1 MDRYIFGQL
10 ILRSFAR
17 ILYIIWQNKQKIEI
31 NIFCLY
37 MYPTTQHL
45 YYLQNNTTNME
56 KRINDQLKQ
65 YLSKFKD
72 EIRDKIVELGLGEM
86 DSINELLEF
95 VYEYERLTFEKE
107 DFMKRRRV
115 KNSVPM
121 ENRCNAK
128 RANGEQC
135 TRKRRDDCEFCGT
148 HYKGTPH
155 GIASNDSA
163 SSSSTSNEAVT
174 LEVFAEEIG
183 GIVYYIDKF
192 KNVYKTDD
200 VLQAKLNPSII
211 AKWEKTGDKYSIPEF
226 GLI

>member
-1 MDRYIFGQL
+1 
-10 ILRSFAR
+10 
-17 ILYIIWQNKQKIEI
+17 
-31 NIFCLY
+31 
-37 MYPTTQHL
+37 
-45 YYLQNNTTNME
+45 ME
-56 KRINDQLKQ
+56 KRINEQLKQ

-72 EIRDKIVELGLGEM
+72 DIRDKVVEIGLGE
-86 DSINELLEF
+86 SSQVNELLEF
-95 VYEYERLTFEKE
+95 VYEYNRLTFEKE

-115 KNSVPM
+115 KNSVPI

-135 TRKRRDDCEFCGT
+135 TRKRKDDCEFCGT

-155 GIASNDSA
+155 GVTSTDDQMD
-163 SSSSTSNEAVT
+163 STSLNDAIS

-200 VLQAKLNPSII
+200 VLQSKMNPVVI
-211 AKWEKTGDKYSIPEF
+211 AKWEKQGERYTIPEF
-226 GLI
+226 GLM

>member
-1 MDRYIFGQL
+1 
-10 ILRSFAR
+10 
-17 ILYIIWQNKQKIEI
+17 
-31 NIFCLY
+31 
-37 MYPTTQHL
+37 
-45 YYLQNNTTNME
+45 ME
-56 KRINDQLKQ
+56 KRINEQLKQ

-72 EIRDKIVELGLGEM
+72 DIRDKVVEIGLGE
-86 DSINELLEF
+86 SSQVNELLEF
-95 VYEYERLTFEKE
+95 VYEYNRLTFEKE

-115 KNSVPM
+115 KNSVPI

-135 TRKRRDDCEFCGT
+135 TRKRKDDCEFCGT

-155 GIASNDSA
+155 GVTSTEDQVD
-163 SSSSTSNEAVT
+163 STSLNDAIS

-200 VLQAKLNPSII
+200 VLQSKMNPVVI
-211 AKWEKTGDKYSIPEF
+211 AKWEKQGERYTIPEF
-226 GLI
+226 GLM

>member
-1 MDRYIFGQL
+1 
-10 ILRSFAR
+10 
-17 ILYIIWQNKQKIEI
+17 
-31 NIFCLY
+31 
-37 MYPTTQHL
+37 
-45 YYLQNNTTNME
+45 ME
-56 KRINDQLKQ
+56 KRINEQLKQ

-72 EIRDKIVELGLGEM
+72 DIRNKIVELGLGEM
-86 DSINELLEF
+86 DHMNELLEYM
-95 VYEYERLTFEKE
+95 YEYNRLTFEKD

-115 KNSVPM
+115 KNTVPM

-135 TRKRRDDCEFCGT
+135 TRKRREECEFCGT

-155 GIASNDSA
+155 GI
-163 SSSSTSNEAVT
+163 TSHEDGDENTNINESVA

-200 VLQAKLNPSII
+200 VLQSKLNPGVI
-211 AKWEKTGDKYSIPEF
+211 AKWVKNGERYTIPEF
-226 GLI
+226 GLL

>member
-1 MDRYIFGQL
+1 
-10 ILRSFAR
+10 
-17 ILYIIWQNKQKIEI
+17 
-31 NIFCLY
+31 
-37 MYPTTQHL
+37 
-45 YYLQNNTTNME
+45 ME
-56 KRINDQLKQ
+56 KRINEQLKQ

-72 EIRDKIVELGLGEM
+72 DIRDKVVEIGLGE
-86 DSINELLEF
+86 SSQVNELLEF
-95 VYEYERLTFEKE
+95 VYEYNRLTFEKE

-115 KNSVPM
+115 KNSVPI

-135 TRKRRDDCEFCGT
+135 TRKRKDDCEFCGT

-155 GIASNDSA
+155 GVTSTDDQVD
-163 SSSSTSNEAVT
+163 STSLNDAIS

-200 VLQAKLNPSII
+200 VLQSKINPVVI
-211 AKWEKTGDKYSIPEF
+211 AKWEKQGERYTIPEF
-226 GLI
+226 GLM

>member
-1 MDRYIFGQL
+1 
-10 ILRSFAR
+10 
-17 ILYIIWQNKQKIEI
+17 
-31 NIFCLY
+31 
-37 MYPTTQHL
+37 
-45 YYLQNNTTNME
+45 ME
-56 KRINDQLKQ
+56 KRINEHLKQ

-72 EIRDKIVELGLGEM
+72 DVRDKIVELNLGENER
-86 DSINELLEF
+86 INELLEF
-95 VYEYERLTFEKE
+95 VYEYNRLTFEKE

-115 KNSVPM
+115 KNTVPL

-155 GIASNDSA
+155 GVATPNEDNDA
-163 SSSSTSNEAVT
+163 TTSNEAVT

-200 VLQAKLNPSII
+200 VLQSKLNPGVV
-211 AKWEKTGDKYSIPEF
+211 AKWEKSGDKYTIPEF
-226 GLI
+226 GLF

>member
-1 MDRYIFGQL
+1 
-10 ILRSFAR
+10 
-17 ILYIIWQNKQKIEI
+17 
-31 NIFCLY
+31 
-37 MYPTTQHL
+37 
-45 YYLQNNTTNME
+45 ME
-56 KRINDQLKQ
+56 KRINELTRQ
-65 YLSKFKD
+65 YISTFKD
-72 EIRDKIVELGLGEM
+72 DIRGKIIELGIKDTERA
-86 DSINELLEF
+86 NELMNYI
-95 VYEYERLTFEKE
+95 YEYKRLSFEKE

-115 KNSVPM
+115 KNSVPI

-155 GIASNDSA
+155 GIASLADSMDGSSMNDSV
-163 SSSSTSNEAVT
+163 N

-200 VLQAKLNPSII
+200 VLQSKLNPEII
-211 AKWEKTGDKYSIPEF
+211 AKWEKTGEKYIIPEF

>member
-1 MDRYIFGQL
+1 
-10 ILRSFAR
+10 
-17 ILYIIWQNKQKIEI
+17 
-31 NIFCLY
+31 
-37 MYPTTQHL
+37 
-45 YYLQNNTTNME
+45 ME
-56 KRINDQLKQ
+56 KRINEQLKQ

-72 EIRDKIVELGLGEM
+72 DIRDKVVEIGLGE
-86 DSINELLEF
+86 SSQVNELLEF
-95 VYEYERLTFEKE
+95 VYEYNRLTFEKE

-115 KNSVPM
+115 KNSVPI

-135 TRKRRDDCEFCGT
+135 TRKRKDDCEFCGT

-155 GIASNDSA
+155 GVTSTDDQVD
-163 SSSSTSNEAVT
+163 STSLNDAIS

-200 VLQAKLNPSII
+200 VLQTKMNPVVI
-211 AKWEKTGDKYSIPEF
+211 AKWEKQGERYTIPEF
-226 GLI
+226 GLM